1 MTDERIYQIGLTMIH
16 GVGDTIARQ
25 LLQACGSAEAV
36 FREKKQLLEQIPH
49 IGSALSEAIQQPDV
63 LKRAEQELLFAEKNH
78 IRIFYWEDPDYPARL
93 KECDDAPLLF
103 YFKGNANLDAAL
115 VLSIVG
121 TRQATSYGRDCVE
134 EILRELSR
142 RFPDLLVVSGLAYGI
157 DICAHQQSL
166 QCKLPTVGVLAHGLD
181 RIYPS
186 VHRSIAIQMLQQ
198 GGLLTDFPTGTEPD
212 KPNFVRRNR
221 IIAGLADATLVAESS
236 DRGGSLITADLAFS
250 YGRDVFAI
258 PGRATDRHSRGCNKL
273 IQQNK
278 AALVTSAEDL
288 ILAMRWDVQEKP
300 TQLPK
305 QTQLLFPEQEE
316 KQQILDFL
324 AVRKEAHINELALA
338 LALPVQQLNAIL
350 FEMELD
356 GILKSMPGNRYKPV

>member
-1 MTDERIYQIGLTMIH
+1 
-16 GVGDTIARQ
+16 
-25 LLQACGSAEAV
+25 
-36 FREKKQLLEQIPH
+36 
-49 IGSALSEAIQQPDV
+49 
-63 LKRAEQELLFAEKNH
+63 
-78 IRIFYWEDPDYPARL
+78 
-93 KECDDAPLLF
+93 
-103 YFKGNANLDAAL
+103 
-115 VLSIVG
+115 
-121 TRQATSYGRDCVE
+121 
-134 EILRELSR
+134 
-142 RFPDLLVVSGLAYGI
+142 
-157 DICAHQQSL
+157 
-166 QCKLPTVGVLAHGLD
+166 
-181 RIYPS
+181 
-186 VHRSIAIQMLQQ
+186 MLQQ

-316 KQQILDFL
+316 KQQILDLL